1 MTKIFQVILRLLT
14 RHLALRRLY
23 LAYLMRFKRSTSVDN
38 LVQIEKSESD
48 FRTRT
53 KREYHSDD
61 IANCKLCGNCHY
73 CLHRSKFQLTDNI
86 TMPSHFNQL
95 DFPGERLACTDMV
108 VDGFFNISAHSEP
121 PCDNNDNFQ
130 IPGSR
135 PFISQE
141 FTIEGIIGSGGFGSV
156 FLAKYCGHQV
166 AVKNLKKSGQN
177 KRAMFHSFR
186 AEFNALYLKHD
197 NIVDVLATSAL
208 QDFEEG
214 AFIIM
219 EYAGR
224 RNLQQIIND
233 TNEALPMSRRSTF
246 ASQIIRGLQYTHS
259 EGIAHLDI
267 KPANII
273 VNDDDVCKIGD
284 FGCSQRIQN
293 GQGTTSHPTRS
304 YLTGTYAYRAP
315 ELLRGDVATTR
326 ADIYSFGIT
335 LWQMLSRE
343 TPYAREDHHVVI
355 FGVVAHNL
363 RPKFPD
369 ISLRNANEGWYRG
382 VVEMSWK
389 ANVHDRPA
397 AEDLVNI
404 FSSHGYD
411 NA

>member
-1 MTKIFQVILRLLT
+1 M
-14 RHLALRRLY
+14 
-23 LAYLMRFKRSTSVDN
+23 AYLRRFKRSTSVDN

-48 FRTRT
+48 FRTRRN
-53 KREYHSDD
+53 REYNSDG
-61 IANCKLCGNCHY
+61 IATCKFCGHCRY
-73 CLHRSKFQLTDNI
+73 CLDRNRFQLVSNI
-86 TMPSHFNQL
+86 TMPGHFNEL
-95 DFPGERLACTDMV
+95 EFPGERFSCTDMV
-108 VDGFFNISAHSEP
+108 ADGFFNISAHSEP
-121 PCDNNDNFQ
+121 PRDTNDNFQ
-130 IPGSR
+130 IGSS
-135 PFISQE
+135 PIISQE
-141 FTIEGIIGSGGFGSV
+141 FTIEDIIGSGGFGSV

-219 EYAGR
+219 EFAGR

-233 TNEALPMSRRSTF
+233 TNEDLLMNRRAAF
-246 ASQIIRGLQYTHS
+246 ASQVISGLKYTHS
-259 EGIAHLDI
+259 EGIVHLDI

-273 VNDDDVCKIGD
+273 VNDNDVCKIGD
-284 FGCSQRIQN
+284 FGCSQRIHN
-293 GQGTTSHPTRS
+293 GHGTTSHPTRS

-315 ELLRGDVATTR
+315 ELLRGDFATTR

-343 TPYAREDHHVVI
+343 TPYARENHHVVI

-369 ISLRNANEGWYRG
+369 ISMNNINEVWYKE

-389 ANVHDRPA
+389 ANVDDRPTAEEIA
-397 AEDLVNI
+397 AI